1 MQQAI
6 VTTTLANCAIQIM
19 KNPALI
25 EVKASD
31 GVSLA
36 VSTIGEGEP
45 IVFLH
50 EYSGDLL
57 SWEKQVTAL
66 SNRYRCIRFNAR
78 GYPPSQVPESI
89 DDYAQARAADD
100 ATDVMAAL
108 GIERAYFVGLSMG
121 GFAAL
126 HVAIRHPERLRALV
140 VAGCGYGSLPSE
152 QEMFF
157 ADMNR
162 EADHA
167 DAIGMSGYAA
177 ELANSGYAQ
186 LLRAKSYETWN
197 EFREQLTAHSAKG
210 MAMTLRGVLARRPSL
225 WHLEP
230 QLKKIGKPVL
240 LVIGD
245 EDVPCLEPN
254 LFLKKT
260 LPDCAL
266 SIMPRTG
273 HLPNLEDPDV
283 FNALIDRFFISVGD
297 NSWNRTTSA
306 ISSKD

>member
-1 MQQAI
+1 
-6 VTTTLANCAIQIM
+6 M
-19 KNPALI
+19 KKATLI

-31 GVSLA
+31 GVSLTVAA
-36 VSTIGEGEP
+36 VGNGEP

-50 EYSGDLL
+50 EFSGDLF
-57 SWEKQVTAL
+57 SWEKQVAVL
-66 SNRYRCIRFNAR
+66 SNRYLCIRYNAR

-100 ATDVMAAL
+100 ATSVMSAL
-108 GIERAYFVGLSMG
+108 GIKSAYFVGLSMG

-126 HVAIRHPERLRALV
+126 HVAIRNPEMLRALV
-140 VAGCGYGSLPSE
+140 VAGCGYGSRPSE
-152 QEMFF
+152 QNAYFT
-157 ADMNR
+157 AMNR

-167 DAIGMSGYAA
+167 EAIGMDAYAA

-186 LLRAKSYETWN
+186 LLRVKNPRDWC
-197 EFREQLTAHSAKG
+197 EFKRQLTTHSAKG

-225 WHLEP
+225 WQMEP
-230 QLKKIGKPVL
+230 QLKNIDKPAL

-245 EDVPCLEPN
+245 EDTPCLEPN

-260 LPDCAL
+260 LRDCAL

-273 HLPNLEDPDV
+273 HLPNLEEPEA
-283 FNALIDRFFISVGD
+283 FNALIDNFFTSVG
-297 NSWNRTTSA
+297 NNLWNRTKSV
-306 ISSKD
+306 ISSGE